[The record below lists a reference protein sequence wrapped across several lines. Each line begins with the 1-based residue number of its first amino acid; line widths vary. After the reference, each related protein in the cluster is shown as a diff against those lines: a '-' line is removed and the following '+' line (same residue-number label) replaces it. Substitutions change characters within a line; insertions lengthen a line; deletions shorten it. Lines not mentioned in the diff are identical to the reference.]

1 MTLPRYL
8 DLSEMARAV
17 GASSVIEQVMEQQ
30 RAEREQFLRPLAA
43 TAADDLYRMLG
54 GAAAVESIIQQ
65 ERFKRDH
72 ALDSYRQLFGQ
83 SAFDLQ
89 TNHALGSLT
98 SAVEAAR
105 LAGAF
110 ELPDLL
116 EQYRVTDVSLAAQL
130 VDAHR
135 LSWWEDSCA
144 EVLNAHSALSAMFD
158 RIDVLGRDAWS
169 AIDSVLSDPWLEL
182 HTVRQA
188 RELLGISGLLRPPLF
203 RILTRKEKRRT
214 IRLLIRDNA
223 MSAEVRKA
231 QGLVHRNEKVLRV
244 LIAQCM
250 EGAYGEDWAKER
262 LTLCGCKKLLGR
274 PLEGDE
280 SVLDHAD
287 YKHYELIMCHDEHF
301 EAVFAVAYEDVDALR
316 QMIGRLGQLRARSHH
331 GRTFTP
337 KDYRELVTLW
347 RAMEAGFECL
357 IDDVVIDS

>member
-8 DLSEMARAV
+8 DIREMARAA
-17 GASSVIEQVMEQQ
+17 GGYSVIDQVMEQQ

-43 TAADDLYRMLG
+43 AAADDLYRMLG
-54 GAAAVESIIQQ
+54 GAAAFESIIQQ

-72 ALDSYRQLFGQ
+72 ALDSYRQLVGQ

-98 SAVEAAR
+98 TAVEAAR

-116 EQYRVTDVSLAAQL
+116 ERYRVTDMSLAAQL
-130 VDAHR
+130 ADAHR
-135 LSWWEDSCA
+135 LSWWEDGCA

-158 RIDVLGRDAWS
+158 RIDVVGREAWS
-169 AIDSVLSDPWLEL
+169 AIDSVLSDPLLDL

-188 RELLGISGLLRPPLF
+188 RELLNISGLLRAPRY
-203 RILTRKEKRRT
+203 RILTRKEKRRH
-214 IRLLIRDNA
+214 IQLLIKDNA
-223 MSAEVRKA
+223 MPAPVRKA
-231 QGLVHRNEKVLRV
+231 QGLVHRNEKVLRA
-244 LIAQCM
+244 LISQCM
-250 EGAYGEDWAKER
+250 EGAYGEDWAKAR
-262 LTLCGCKKLLGR
+262 LPLCGCQKLLGR

-280 SVLDHAD
+280 SVMDHAD

-316 QMIGRLGQLRARSHH
+316 LTIGRLGQLRARSHH
-331 GRTFTP
+331 GRTFTAE
-337 KDYRELVTLW
+337 DYRELVTLW
-347 RAMEAGFECL
+347 RAMEAGFEGL
-357 IDDVVIDS
+357 VDDVVIEP